1 MSNHFDLLSERFEN
15 IDKNYEKLILIVG
28 NKGSGKTRLLW
39 DYSNS
44 AGYQIFN
51 INLGVSEKLL
61 QLPAN
66 DWEYSVLSILQET
79 LSSSKEKVMFLDNL
93 EVLFNTQ
100 LHLNPLKLLRFF
112 SRNKIIVATWN
123 GRFENDQLIYAK
135 PGHPEHRAETNIDFP
150 IIDLNKQKN
159 YENKEGNA

>member
-15 IDKNYEKLILIVG
+15 IDKKYEKLILIVG
-28 NKGSGKTRLLW
+28 EKGSGKTRLLK
-39 DYSNS
+39 DYANS

-61 QLPAN
+61 QLPTN
-66 DWEYSVLSILQET
+66 DWEYSALSILQET
-79 LSSSKEKVMFLDNL
+79 LSSSKENVMFLDNL

-123 GRFENDQLIYAK
+123 GRFENNQLIYAR
-135 PGHPEHRAETNIDFP
+135 PAHSEYRVETNIDFP
-150 IIDLNKQKN
+150 VIELNEQR
-159 YENKEGNA
+159 GFA